1 MFRKWLKLLTYFI
14 WECLLSRSNLFLIGL
29 SISYTCN
36 VTHVP
41 PFLADVTKK
50 MRQNLINFHT
60 SLFGFANMKTKLN
73 FIMEY
78 YSCLPIFGAFTQT
91 FVSFLI
97 VIYPYS
103 YPDFIQVGLILTLFE
118 KTGSFW

>member
-50 MRQNLINFHT
+50 MSEFDKFSYVTFWFRKHEN
-60 SLFGFANMKTKLN
+60 KTELYN
-73 FIMEY
+73 
-78 YSCLPIFGAFTQT
+78 G
-91 FVSFLI
+91 
-97 VIYPYS
+97 
-103 YPDFIQVGLILTLFE
+103 IL
-118 KTGSFW
+118 